1 VTKASPHDSLPGAS
15 AGHRGYPVVPPP
27 KGFLIRS
34 IRIEAPSQGTAAV
47 LVQDLVAFAQTDVV
61 PLDDERWEVRVAGST
76 EDELDAVLQAIARWV
91 AACELERQHVLV
103 DDEPVE
109 LPEA

>member
-1 VTKASPHDSLPGAS
+1 LRPADCGTLVF
-15 AGHRGYPVVPPP
+15 PPP

-34 IRIEAPSQGTAAV
+34 IRIEAPSQGTAAI

-61 PLDDERWEVRVAGST
+61 PLDEERWEVRVAGST
-76 EDELDAVLQAIARWV
+76 EGELDAVLHAVARWV
-91 AACELERQHVLV
+91 AACELERRHVLV

-109 LPEA
+109 LPPSPRP